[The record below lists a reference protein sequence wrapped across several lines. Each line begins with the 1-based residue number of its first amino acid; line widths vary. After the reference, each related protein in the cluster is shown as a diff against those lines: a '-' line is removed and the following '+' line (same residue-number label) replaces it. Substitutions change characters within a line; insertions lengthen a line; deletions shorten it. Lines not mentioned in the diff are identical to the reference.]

1 MGQLI
6 CFFGVGVLITLLHI
20 FKLFLMEEDYKFF
33 EILGYY
39 LKATLI
45 LNIVLI
51 LLVLIIK
58 QYFIWNEELT
68 NGFIIN
74 YIVCGSILSLFLPA
88 VYYKVRNI
96 GKKKKDSK

>member
-6 CFFGVGVLITLLHI
+6 CFFTVALFITLLHI
-20 FKLFLMEEDYKFF
+20 FKRFLMEEGYDFF

-39 LKATLI
+39 LKATVI

-58 QYFIWNEELT
+58 RYFIWNEELS

-74 YIVCGSILSLFLPA
+74 YIVVGSILSLFLPA
-88 VYYKVRNI
+88 IYYKVRHI
-96 GKKKKDSK
+96 GKKKK